1 LDPSFFE
8 TPVAVRFKDLDAM
21 GHVNNAV
28 YPTYFEE
35 ARAAFC
41 REVFGLSRV
50 EDFDFL
56 VARIEIDYRRPLRY
70 GEPLTACVRVAGVGT
85 SSFTLE
91 YVLLVGGDVVA
102 QGRSVQVFFDYAGGS
117 KKTVPDGFLENAR
130 RYMAPGV
137 A

>member
-1 LDPSFFE
+1 
-8 TPVAVRFKDLDAM
+8 M
-21 GHVNNAV
+21 GNVNNAV